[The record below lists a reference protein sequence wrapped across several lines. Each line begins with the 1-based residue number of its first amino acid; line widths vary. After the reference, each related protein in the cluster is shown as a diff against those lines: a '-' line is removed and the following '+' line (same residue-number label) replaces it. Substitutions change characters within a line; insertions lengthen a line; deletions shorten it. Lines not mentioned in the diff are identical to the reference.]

1 MLIQL
6 TELRKIITMN
16 SPSQQQTY
24 PTQPPVMVQNYYQQ
38 SAPPPV
44 AVNVERP
51 GPNFLLRVLWFILIG
66 WWLGLIWL
74 IVGYVLCVTIILL
87 PIGLAMLNR
96 LPQIL
101 TLRPVSQH
109 TTVFVSTGTVK
120 VNVEGQQQLN
130 FLLRAI
136 YFVCIGFWFGFIWAL
151 TGYILCVTIVLMP
164 VGLVMLNRLPAVL
177 TLRRN

>member
-1 MLIQL
+1 MFIQL
-6 TELRKIITMN
+6 AESRKMLTMN
-16 SPSQQQTY
+16 KPSQQQTY
-24 PTQPPVMVQNYYQQ
+24 PAQPPVIVQNYYQQ
-38 SAPPPV
+38 PAPPPV
-44 AVNVERP
+44 EVKAEPQRP
-51 GPNFLLRVLWFILIG
+51 GFLLRALWFILIG
-66 WWLGLIWL
+66 WWFGLIWL
-74 IVGYVLCVTIILL
+74 IVGYVFCVTIILL

-96 LPQIL
+96 LPQVL

-109 TTVFVSTGTVK
+109 ATVFVSSGTVK
-120 VNVEGQQQLN
+120 VSVQGQQQLN

-151 TGYILCVTIVLMP
+151 AGYILCITIVLMP